1 MEAGGPSFGKR
12 QTRRERAGELGVDSA
27 HLAAMNGSKDKSRS
41 KLRPVGLAPATL
53 PTTAQLPQLLGV
65 RFEQAAGGRVASS
78 AQLDEIS
85 KPGRLAER
93 GLATQSIWRRWLGD
107 SR

>member
-65 RFEQAAGGRVASS
+65 RFEQAAGGRVAS
-78 AQLDEIS
+78 
-85 KPGRLAER
+85 
-93 GLATQSIWRRWLGD
+93 
-107 SR
+107 